1 MKRRNN
7 QASGA
12 ANAISLTKTIPQ
24 NSGLR
29 ALLSKARRNSDA
41 TASTFEDTVGT
52 STPRVSSNSRRA
64 TSTPCGNTRFK
75 RARSVCNLVAL
86 SSVSGMCIKLSTFP
100 SICATRLCSK
110 PHMNPSM
117 PSSNNV
123 LLNCLVIF
131 LMSSL
136 GTSSL
141 LNNSQTLSQ
150 TLPAKTLRS

>member
-41 TASTFEDTVGT
+41 TASTFEDTMGT
-52 STPRVSSNSRRA
+52 STPCGLSNSRRA
-64 TSTPCGNTRFK
+64 TFTTCGNARFK
-75 RARSVCNLVAL
+75 CANSVCNLAAIF
-86 SSVSGMCIKLSTFP
+86 SVSGKRFQLSTLP
-100 SICATRLCSK
+100 SICATRSCCK
-110 PHMNPSM
+110 AHKKASM

-123 LLNCLVIF
+123 LFNCFV
-131 LMSSL
+131 
-136 GTSSL
+136 TRRASL
-141 LNNSQTLSQ
+141 L
-150 TLPAKTLRS
+150 